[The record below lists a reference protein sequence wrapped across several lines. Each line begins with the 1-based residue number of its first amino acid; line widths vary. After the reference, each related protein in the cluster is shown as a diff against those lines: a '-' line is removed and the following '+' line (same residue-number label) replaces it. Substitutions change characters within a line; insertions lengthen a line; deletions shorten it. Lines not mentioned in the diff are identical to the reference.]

1 MTVLQAL
8 PAFEDNYIW
17 CYRGSE
23 GASIVVDPGD
33 AGPVLGAVA
42 NGLRIEAIFITH
54 HHNDHIGGLS
64 ALRGTFTGAVFGP
77 EEDRIPGI
85 DCIAS
90 NGDVLQIPGFQP
102 FHVLA
107 VPGHTRSH
115 IAYTDRDVLFSGD
128 TLFSLGCGRLF
139 EGSPEQM
146 LASLDRLAELPD
158 DTLLCCTHEYTLSNA
173 RFAAAVEPNNPDRDR
188 LLEDIQERRL
198 HGRPSLPS
206 RIGIEKACNPFLRTD
221 FPESLSGLKQHLG
234 FMPES
239 RLARFTALRAWKDQF
254 R

>member
-42 NGLRIEAIFITH
+42 DGLRIEAVFITH

-64 ALRGTFTGAVFGP
+64 ALRAAFTGPVFGP
-77 EEDRIPGI
+77 ADDRITGI
-85 DCIAS
+85 DRIVAD
-90 NGDVLQIPGFQP
+90 GDTLHITGFRP
-102 FHVLA
+102 FRVLA

-115 IAYTDRDVLFSGD
+115 VAFTDDDVLFCGD

-139 EGSPEQM
+139 EGTPDQM
-146 LASLDRLAELPD
+146 LPSLDRLAALPD
-158 DTLLCCTHEYTLSNA
+158 ATRVCCTHEYTLSNA
-173 RFAAAVEPNNPDRDR
+173 RFAVAAEPVNPARDR
-188 LLEDIQERRL
+188 LIAEITALRATGQ
-198 HGRPSLPS
+198 PSLPS

-221 FPESLSGLKQHLG
+221 FPESLSGLRQHLG
-234 FMPES
+234 FMPET
-239 RLARFTALRAWKDQF
+239 RLARFTALRAWKDKF